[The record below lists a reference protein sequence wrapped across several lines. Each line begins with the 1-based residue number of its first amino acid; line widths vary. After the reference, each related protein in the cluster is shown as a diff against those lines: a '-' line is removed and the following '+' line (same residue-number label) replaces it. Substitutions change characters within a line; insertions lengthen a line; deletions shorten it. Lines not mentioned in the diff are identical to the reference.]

1 MEIKKAQPEDLEQIM
16 QIYAFARQFM
26 KETGNGNQWIGGY
39 PSIEL
44 VRDNMQK
51 EGLYV
56 CLSGEAIVGVFYF
69 KIEEDPTYNRID
81 EGAWLN
87 DKPYGVVHRLAG
99 NGKQRGIA
107 GFCLAWCFEQCKNIR
122 IDTHRD
128 NWVMQNILK
137 KNGYRYCGI
146 IYTHNGSERLAFQK
160 VS

>member
-1 MEIKKAQPEDLEQIM
+1 MEIRKAQPEDLEQIM
-16 QIYAFARQFM
+16 QIYVFARQFM

-56 CLSGEAIVGVFYF
+56 CLSGETIVGVFYF

-81 EGAWLN
+81 EGVWLN

-107 GFCLAWCFEQCKNIR
+107 GFCLAWCFKQCKNIR

-128 NWVMQNILK
+128 NWLCRI
-137 KNGYRYCGI
+137 
-146 IYTHNGSERLAFQK
+146 F
-160 VS
+160 